1 MARGSRAGQDLFPR
15 GPSDLLMAAEAG
27 IEKKRNKRSEEE
39 ARDTK
44 ERRKRRGEFVQLFIS
59 FLIYGR

>member
-1 MARGSRAGQDLFPR
+1 
-15 GPSDLLMAAEAG
+15 MAAEAG

-44 ERRKRRGEFVQLFIS
+44 ERRKRSRKFVQLFIS